1 MWEFQVYQDTG
12 GSWRWRLVAD
22 NGKITAS
29 SGESFYSK
37 QSAVDAAERVKL
49 KAGSARVVVVS

>member
-1 MWEFQVYQDTG
+1 MWQFEVYKDSG
-12 GSWRWRLVAD
+12 GNWRWRLVAD

-37 QSAVDAAERVKL
+37 QSAIDAAERVKA